1 MAADDRTL
9 GAPVG
14 IGQPNDPVDVRQV
27 QHLLNRHLAAPHGDG
42 HLAEDGIFG
51 SRTQDR
57 LTDYQRDT
65 VRLAHPDA
73 VVDVRGPTM
82 RSLAG
87 ALHGG
92 TAATADGRHAGIHD
106 IAAPSPSAHP
116 QRHESV
122 STQAWI
128 QRVLPAARAIQE
140 KWGVPVSATIAQG
153 AVESQW
159 GTNHPGNNYFGV
171 KGHVPDGS
179 SVRFGTHEEGNG
191 KREAMTATFRAYGSL
206 AESAD
211 DYGRFLVTQPRFK
224 AAFEH
229 LDDGRRF
236 VQEVAKAHYASG
248 HAYLE
253 SPSRIIDQHD
263 LTRYDHTP
271 TRGVRISSLPADQSV
286 SPQPLAPPG
295 ASQDVLRSYW
305 LDLAQKGR
313 EAVGM
318 NAASAET
325 QRVASNQ
332 MAARAVSD
340 PPTGGDRAMME
351 DLMIGWKATAERGTE
366 IVRARQ
372 QVASTAEPASPSQ
385 IPPTRRLRQ

>member
-14 IGQPNDPVDVRQV
+14 IGRPNDPADVRQV
-27 QHLLNRHLAAPHGDG
+27 QHLLNRHLDAPHGDG
-42 HLAEDGIFG
+42 HLAEDGAFG
-51 SRTQDR
+51 PVIQAR

-73 VVDVRGPTM
+73 VVDGHGPTM
-82 RSLAG
+82 RSLTG
-87 ALHGG
+87 APVHGS
-92 TAATADGRHAGIHD
+92 AATADGRHGGIHN

-128 QRVLPAARAIQE
+128 QRVLPAARAVQE

-171 KGHVPDGS
+171 KGHAPDGS

-224 AAFEH
+224 AAFDH

-248 HAYLE
+248 HAYLK
-253 SPSRIIDQHD
+253 SLSRIIDQHD
-263 LTRYDHTP
+263 LTQYDHTP
-271 TRGVRISSLPADQSV
+271 SRSVGVSSLPADQSV

-318 NAASAET
+318 NAAGAKT

-332 MAARAVSD
+332 IAAWAALE
-340 PPTGGDRAMME
+340 PPIGGDRAVRE
-351 DLMIGWKATAERGTE
+351 DLMVGWKATAERGAE
-366 IVRARQ
+366 IARAKQ
-372 QVASTAEPASPSQ
+372 QISSNAESASPSQ